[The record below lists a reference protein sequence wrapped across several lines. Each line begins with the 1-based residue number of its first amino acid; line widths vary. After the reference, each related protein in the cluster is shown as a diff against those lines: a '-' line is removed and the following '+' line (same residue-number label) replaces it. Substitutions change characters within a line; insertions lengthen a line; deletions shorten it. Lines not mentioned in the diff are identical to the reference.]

1 MDIHESGVVSG
12 IGISPAAR
20 HVCCATLVY
29 SHSATAKNIA
39 NGYVVHVT
47 YAGDKSVVT
56 QTSNYTKNGGYF
68 CCMVPDLRQNLA
80 VMSELLVMAYSKK
93 KRCNS

>member
-29 SHSATAKNIA
+29 SRSATAENIA
-39 NGYVVHVT
+39 KGYVVHIT
-47 YAGDKSVVT
+47 SAGGQSVVT
-56 QTSNYTKNGGYF
+56 QTSN
-68 CCMVPDLRQNLA
+68 
-80 VMSELLVMAYSKK
+80 
-93 KRCNS
+93 

>member
-12 IGISPAAR
+12 IGISPATR

-29 SHSATAKNIA
+29 FHSATAENIA
-39 NGYVVHVT
+39 KGYVVHIT

-80 VMSELLVMAYSKK
+80 IMS
-93 KRCNS
+93 